1 MSVTYRSAYVIL
13 AFSLALAI
21 PACGSD
27 PQSPANTTGAANTPS
42 SISGTVVFD
51 QTGSPAASVDVI
63 LEVQSGTGMMMG
75 YYWDQRAHMMTNAQ
89 GQFHFD
95 YTHDSMHRYRVGV
108 MGMTDWHMCD
118 WDNRHEDG
126 VVLRI
131 PSQTP

>member
-1 MSVTYRSAYVIL
+1 MSMTYRNAYRIL
-13 AFSLALAI
+13 AFSLALAL
-21 PACGSD
+21 PACGGSD
-27 PQSPANTTGAANTPS
+27 RQSPVGTANTPS

-63 LEVQSGTGMMMG
+63 LEMQTGTGMMMG
-75 YYWDQRAHMMTNAQ
+75 YHWDQTAHMMTNAQ

-108 MGMTDWHMCD
+108 RGMSDWHMCD
-118 WDNRHEDG
+118 WENRNEDG